1 MKINIWK
8 YTIDVH
14 RRPRELPPYHS
25 VQDFAPSPNQAEQQ
39 ESFDIKQFEVVEKV
53 PDIEPSLAPVVT
65 REHPYSRWERMKLNL
80 GIIAEEAFHV
90 FLVTYLFLLL
100 VETIKPDFVSYF
112 FNLNILLGVVLATGI
127 VMAICTEEKEAV
139 ATQDVS
145 VHWKYIAT
153 ISIAGALLIYYK
165 TEDLRWLS
173 IVLTILTGGIIFL
186 LSYIISIDSNEYT

>member
-1 MKINIWK
+1 MKLNIWK
-8 YTIDVH
+8 YTIEIH
-14 RRPRELPPYHS
+14 RRHPLHNV
-25 VQDFAPSPNQAEQQ
+25 VQDDAIADK
-39 ESFDIKQFEVVEKV
+39 FDI
-53 PDIEPSLAPVVT
+53 APVELVDKEINLHVPVAVVAAPE
-65 REHPYSRWERMKLNL
+65 RQYSRWQRVKVDL

-90 FLVTYLFLLL
+90 FLITYLFLLL

-139 ATQDVS
+139 VTQDVS

-173 IVLTILTGGIIFL
+173 IVLTVLTGGIIFL
-186 LSYIISIDSNEYT
+186 LSYIISVDSKEYS